1 MLSLSSLRDS
11 FLAGNVRA
19 VAQAISLVEDDA
31 ERGAEFLSLLG
42 NPTANP
48 RIIGVTGPPGA
59 GKSTLTAKI
68 AQALLARGEKV
79 ALLLIDPSS
88 PFSGGA
94 ILGDRI
100 RMHDLSGREG
110 VYIRSISTRGSL
122 GGLSAATS
130 RVLRLLQYCHFSS
143 VIVETVGTGQAETDV
158 VETVD
163 AVVVVAV
170 PGLGDD
176 IQAIK
181 AGIMEIADV
190 FVVNKADRDGAD
202 RTKLQIE
209 AMLGLQDGRQ
219 VHTPPVLTTVA
230 TSGKG
235 IKEVVQALD
244 EFFSHLERS
253 GEILLRRQR
262 RMRKEFSGYVGQ
274 LLLADFNKW
283 KSSQAQVS
291 ISEHL
296 AEDAEIYGLAKQL
309 AFQYLRER
317 MEGYAKKN

>member
-1 MLSLSSLRDS
+1 MFSLSRLRDS
-11 FLAGNVRA
+11 FLKGNVRA
-19 VAQAISLVEDDA
+19 IAQGISLVEDDA
-31 ERGAEFLSLLG
+31 DRGAEFLSLLG

-68 AQALLARGEKV
+68 ALALLARGEKV

-100 RMHDLSGREG
+100 RMHDLSGHEG
-110 VYIRSISTRGSL
+110 VYIRSLSTRGSL

-130 RVLRLLQYCHFSS
+130 RVLRLLQHCHFST

-158 VETVD
+158 VESVD

-176 IQAIK
+176 IQALK

-202 RTKLQIE
+202 RARLQIE
-209 AMLGLQDGRQ
+209 AMLGLQEGRRA
-219 VHTPPVLTTVA
+219 HLPRVLTTVA
-230 TSGKG
+230 TSGLG
-235 IKEVVQALD
+235 VSEVIQALD
-244 EFFSHLERS
+244 EFFAYLESS
-253 GEILLRRQR
+253 GEIAVRRKR
-262 RMRKEFSGYVGQ
+262 RMRKEFSVYVSQ
-274 LLLADFNKW
+274 LLLADFTNW
-283 KSSQAQVS
+283 
-291 ISEHL
+291 SEHL
-296 AEDAEIYGLAKQL
+296 EQVVLSDIVANNTEIYGLAKRL
-309 AFQYLRER
+309 TSQYLRER
-317 MEGYAKKN
+317 MKGYAEKD